1 MIAVKP
7 NNDAGRVLAALVDLG
22 EATPRMV
29 ASRLWAFTEPTVAP
43 PLHGPT
49 YHTRFLDYARRRD
62 ERTARREAHTAA
74 CEAKAQ
80 ALLQRLARQGL
91 VAKRGPLVLTSYALN
106 SRERNTAAAE
116 RVNAHP
122 LRADV
127 PADWVDVLVCRV
139 LDVELTDYRSQAPRA
154 MAALLRELLAGPVQ
168 VKRMRRAWRA
178 TLKRAIKLGLVQRP
192 TERTPTLEAVALV
205 TVWRQPVIDNE
216 AVNAII
222 LYAKSLKEVLRWRVY
237 PAERPDDWQEIEAD
251 IPDDGRIIGLFANMG
266 GHYEI
271 HPAGGRSR
279 VACLEGQ
286 SFHWR
291 PVLPGP
297 TQRSQS

>member
-7 NNDAGRVLAALVDLG
+7 NNDAGRVLCALVDLG

-62 ERTARREAHTAA
+62 ERTARREAHTARREAHTAA

-80 ALLQRLARQGL
+80 ALLQRLAHQGL

-106 SRERNTAAAE
+106 SRDRNTAAAE

-192 TERTPTLEAVALV
+192 TERTPTPEGVALV
-205 TVWRQPVIDNE
+205 ATWRT
-216 AVNAII
+216 
-222 LYAKSLKEVLRWRVY
+222 L
-237 PAERPDDWQEIEAD
+237 
-251 IPDDGRIIGLFANMG
+251 
-266 GHYEI
+266 
-271 HPAGGRSR
+271 
-279 VACLEGQ
+279 
-286 SFHWR
+286 
-291 PVLPGP
+291 
-297 TQRSQS
+297 